1 MTQTIT
7 TPLSRRRAR
16 RLRQLCAAALA
27 ALSLLPAL
35 LLAGCARGGGDSSA
49 PAASSAVSATAAS
62 TGTSAASATAATTTV
77 PEPPTAQTTR
87 RTTAATAAVTVS
99 PPTARREVTV
109 TVPEGYSFMQ
119 IARLLEQK
127 GVCTAEAFTRVCQSY
142 TPRSFTILLSDDR
155 AFRMEGYLFPDTY
168 RFYVDDDPESVLIR
182 MLNNFRD
189 RVGEVSDD
197 TLILASILEREARSD
212 KHLRLVSSVFH
223 NRLNHPADYPYLDAD
238 PTRDYVN
245 RDITGNPLLS
255 STVRFAALYNTCGKR
270 TGLPAGPIC
279 SPGLRAIEAA
289 RHPADTA
296 YYYFFFGKDNE
307 NHYSETLEEHE
318 RQMALYGVNTGE

>member
-1 MTQTIT
+1 MTQTTT

-16 RLRQLCAAALA
+16 RLRQLCTAALA

-62 TGTSAASATAATTTV
+62 TGTSAASTTAVTTV

-119 IARLLEQK
+119 IALLLEQK
-127 GVCTAEAFTRVCQSY
+127 GVCTVEAFTRVCQSY
-142 TPRSFTILLSDDR
+142 TPRSFTIPLSDDR

-223 NRLNHPADYPYLDAD
+223 NRLNHPAEYPYLDAD

-296 YYYFFFGKDNE
+296 DYYFFFGKDNE

>member
-1 MTQTIT
+1 
-7 TPLSRRRAR
+7 
-16 RLRQLCAAALA
+16 
-27 ALSLLPAL
+27 
-35 LLAGCARGGGDSSA
+35 
-49 PAASSAVSATAAS
+49 
-62 TGTSAASATAATTTV
+62 
-77 PEPPTAQTTR
+77 
-87 RTTAATAAVTVS
+87 
-99 PPTARREVTV
+99 
-109 TVPEGYSFMQ
+109 MQ

-142 TPRSFTILLSDDR
+142 TPRSFTIPLSDDR

-168 RFYVDDDPESVLIR
+168 RFYLDDDPESVLIR

-189 RVGEVSDD
+189 RVGEVSND

-223 NRLNHPADYPYLDAD
+223 NRLSHPAEYPYLDAD

-255 STVRFAALYNTCGKR
+255 STARFAALYNTCGKR

-279 SPGLRAIEAA
+279 NPGLRAIEAA
-289 RHPADTA
+289 RHPAETA

>member
-119 IARLLEQK
+119 IALLLEQK

-155 AFRMEGYLFPDTY
+155 AFRMEGYLFPHTY

-182 MLNNFRD
+182 MLTT
-189 RVGEVSDD
+189 SA
-197 TLILASILEREARSD
+197 TASG
-212 KHLRLVSSVFH
+212 KFQT
-223 NRLNHPADYPYLDAD
+223 
-238 PTRDYVN
+238 TR
-245 RDITGNPLLS
+245 
-255 STVRFAALYNTCGKR
+255 
-270 TGLPAGPIC
+270 
-279 SPGLRAIEAA
+279 
-289 RHPADTA
+289 
-296 YYYFFFGKDNE
+296 
-307 NHYSETLEEHE
+307 
-318 RQMALYGVNTGE
+318 